1 MSNERFVLR
10 PGALVVGPDESLG
23 WIDALLA
30 IPGSRQ
36 ISGFVLSEGPLF
48 DRGIRVPIEAV
59 ERTEDRRVHVWLT
72 AAQLNDLADIQARR
86 FAESTAPP
94 EDRIE
99 PAGGSPTV
107 MARRVARP
115 GHRRS
120 NLRPCDPPGHPSR
133 RCTRPRSHRADDVG
147 PRAHGRSNR
156 ARRDPPTVGVATGV
170 SSR

>member
-1 MSNERFVLR
+1 MLSERFELR

-30 IPGSRQ
+30 IPGGGQ

-59 ERTEDRRVHVWLT
+59 ERTEDSRVHVWLT

-99 PAGGSPTV
+99 ALGGSPTV
-107 MARRVARP
+107 MARR
-115 GHRRS
+115 
-120 NLRPCDPPGHPSR
+120 
-133 RCTRPRSHRADDVG
+133 
-147 PRAHGRSNR
+147 GRSPWSLSIR
-156 ARRDPPTVGVATGV
+156 PPTMRPTW
-170 SSR
+170 SSVEAMCSAAKPSCR